1 MMLSIILPLLGASQT
16 SPSKHKFQP
25 LPFTTAVCGSPALQ
39 HRKRGQ
45 NFFLFTLQEEKL
57 GSDTH
62 ASSSSELLA

>member
-25 LPFTTAVCGSPALQ
+25 LPFTTVICGSPAQ
-39 HRKRGQ
+39 KEGAE
-45 NFFLFTLQEEKL
+45 FFLFTLQEEKL